1 MSLNRTKNE
10 LSSADTNVVFPLIY
24 PMIYPIDFNSKF
36 NENID
41 LVLHLILCSNTF
53 TQISLLLFVYI
64 FSTSTFRRRN
74 QRPHFI
80 AGSPLHLICGLF

>member
-10 LSSADTNVVFPLIY
+10 LSSADMNVVFPLIY

-53 TQISLLLFVYI
+53 TKSRYCYSFIFLAPRRFEEEIKDRILLLDLPYI
-64 FSTSTFRRRN
+64 
-74 QRPHFI
+74 
-80 AGSPLHLICGLF
+80 